1 MKVCWEVV
9 PSPVGPISLAA
20 SERGLCRVALGC
32 PPESFAT
39 ELEKLGLSPTHGGEP
54 IRDGV
59 EQLRR
64 YLAGERMDL
73 SARVDFIGG
82 TAFQRAVWRTMRKI
96 GYGRTRSYAWLA
108 AQVGSPRAATAVGQ
122 ASGANPVAI
131 FCPCHRVIC
140 ADGSLGGFSAGLEFK
155 RFLLRLEAG
164 ARDAEYEN

>member
-1 MKVCWEVV
+1 M
-9 PSPVGPISLAA
+9 
-20 SERGLCRVALGC
+20 CRVALGC

-39 ELEKLGLSPTHGGEP
+39 ELEKLGLSPTCGGEP

-64 YLAGERMDL
+64 YLAGEMMDL

-82 TAFQRAVWRTMRKI
+82 TAFQRAVWKTLRKI

-108 AQVGSPRAATAVGQ
+108 AQLGSPRAARAVGQ
-122 ASGANPVAI
+122 ANGANPVAI
-131 FCPCHRVIC
+131 FCPCHRVIR

-155 RFLLRLEAG
+155 RFLLRLEAKSL
-164 ARDAEYEN
+164 DTEHEN